1 MPSTNITLRK
11 HLSNIIYIDN
21 GFSLELFKP
30 TPVSTAQFNVDSDD
44 EIIIRKSPAVIGDTS
59 SEQSPADVQSNMTVE
74 TFFGATQDYAPDLNI
89 LPYYYEPV
97 KFWDNI
103 NFIKQKLSHF
113 PLIII
118 DWSLEGENGK
128 KTGIDVFDEIVKDT
142 ETLHY
147 YVIYSNEVSKAIEM
161 FKSKYPDVQ
170 LGSISENNVAVVKD
184 VIIMFAN
191 KQTCNAD
198 LIIEKLA
205 TFTVENYGYLPQ
217 MFLSV
222 KQQIENKTA
231 SLYNEFMGLDSIML
245 PQLIMDEA
253 YAYEGMQEEVISSI
267 IVNKLRSDLVIDRQD
282 ISYGYF
288 ALDKLLHTNFSEES
302 FVKAM
307 DGIKNPPKNMTYEIC
322 KERIQKILE
331 QKCLNNFDFNSLKDA
346 AQIFFTGN
354 IEEPYDESVSEEKR
368 NLKRKDQIWRFV
380 LFLSICCDK
389 NYYSKYVKLLSL
401 IKLTEYK
408 NDFCWT
414 IQDCKDDS
422 KAKALCQGDVFINET
437 NDTFLLCITPSC
449 QLIRPDKINSTFT
462 FLKGYF
468 SKKCADV
475 RQKQVFSTHL
485 INRDKTKVILVN
497 WEFFSPIVIDFSKP
511 DSHEELVNYKR
522 CYRLNMEYTHKIVE
536 LYSEYIKQIGVEELF
551 GKRIDGKEKNLF
563 LETKGDDND
572 SN

>member
-1 MPSTNITLRK
+1 ML
-11 HLSNIIYIDN
+11 
-21 GFSLELFKP
+21 
-30 TPVSTAQFNVDSDD
+30 V
-44 EIIIRKSPAVIGDTS
+44 IIIRKSPAVIGDTS

-222 KQQIENKTA
+222 KQQK
-231 SLYNEFMGLDSIML
+231 MG
-245 PQLIMDEA
+245 
-253 YAYEGMQEEVISSI
+253 
-267 IVNKLRSDLVIDRQD
+267 
-282 ISYGYF
+282 
-288 ALDKLLHTNFSEES
+288 
-302 FVKAM
+302 
-307 DGIKNPPKNMTYEIC
+307 
-322 KERIQKILE
+322 
-331 QKCLNNFDFNSLKDA
+331 
-346 AQIFFTGN
+346 
-354 IEEPYDESVSEEKR
+354 
-368 NLKRKDQIWRFV
+368 
-380 LFLSICCDK
+380 
-389 NYYSKYVKLLSL
+389 
-401 IKLTEYK
+401 
-408 NDFCWT
+408 
-414 IQDCKDDS
+414 
-422 KAKALCQGDVFINET
+422 
-437 NDTFLLCITPSC
+437 SC
-449 QLIRPDKINSTFT
+449 Q
-462 FLKGYF
+462 
-468 SKKCADV
+468 
-475 RQKQVFSTHL
+475 
-485 INRDKTKVILVN
+485 
-497 WEFFSPIVIDFSKP
+497 
-511 DSHEELVNYKR
+511 
-522 CYRLNMEYTHKIVE
+522 HK
-536 LYSEYIKQIGVEELF
+536 S
-551 GKRIDGKEKNLF
+551 
-563 LETKGDDND
+563 
-572 SN
+572 